1 MIAATMPIQRPRDA
15 KLLVVDAAGQISHH
29 PRSALATVLVPG
41 DLVVA
46 NDAATLPASLFGIH
60 VPTGCPIEIR
70 LATRATLA
78 VNDGR
83 FTAVVFGAGDFRT
96 RTEDRALPP
105 HLAPGDSLQL
115 GPLRATVLRLLDH
128 PRLVSLR
135 LEGSAREILDGLAR
149 HGRPIQYAHLRAPL
163 AMWDTW
169 TPIAGLPLAFE
180 PPSASFVLNRRML
193 AALKARGVRFATL
206 THAAGISSTGDPR
219 LDARLPF
226 DEPYRIS
233 PLTAALINDSRS
245 RGARV
250 VAVGTTVVRA
260 LEDAGGE
267 GVVRPGEGLA
277 TQTIGAGTSLT
288 IVDALVSGAHER
300 GTSHFELLRAFLD
313 DGTLA
318 EIDAELEACGYRTH
332 EFGDSV
338 FVETTIRRSQVSRA
352 PEQGSQM
359 NMSVDVA
366 RR

>member
-15 KLLVVDAAGQISHH
+15 KLLVVDTAGQISHH
-29 PRSALATVLVPG
+29 PRPALATLLVPG

-60 VPTGCPIEIR
+60 IPTGCPIEIR
-70 LATRATLA
+70 LAARRSLA
-78 VNDGR
+78 ADDR
-83 FTAVVFGAGDFRT
+83 CFTAVVFGAGDFRT
-96 RTEDRALPP
+96 RTEDRPLPP
-105 HLAPGDSLQL
+105 RLVPGDSLQL
-115 GPLRATVLRLLDH
+115 GPLRATVLTLLDH
-128 PRLVSLR
+128 PRLISLR
-135 LEGSAREILDGLAR
+135 LAGTAREILDGLAR

-180 PPSASFVLNRRML
+180 PPSASFVLDWRML
-193 AALKARGVRFATL
+193 AAFRGRGIKFATL

-233 PLTAALINDSRS
+233 PSTAALINDSRS
-245 RGARV
+245 RSARV
-250 VAVGTTVVRA
+250 VAVGTSVVRA
-260 LEDAGGE
+260 LEDAGRE

-277 TQTIGAGTSLT
+277 TQTMGAGTSLT

-300 GTSHFELLRAFLD
+300 GTSHHELLRAFLD
-313 DGTLA
+313 DSTLA
-318 EIDAELEACGYRTH
+318 AIDCELEARDYRTH

-338 FVETTIRRSQVSRA
+338 FIEATIRRDIPVPITPRGD
-352 PEQGSQM
+352 PCL
-359 NMSVDVA
+359 
-366 RR
+366 R

>member
-1 MIAATMPIQRPRDA
+1 MIAATMPVQRPPDA
-15 KLLVVDAAGQISHH
+15 KLLVVDVAGQISHH
-29 PRSALATVLVPG
+29 PRSALPSLLVPG

-46 NDAATLPASLFGIH
+46 NDAATLPASLFGTH

-78 VNDGR
+78 TDDGG

-96 RTEDRALPP
+96 RTEDRPLPP

-115 GPLRATVLRLLDH
+115 GPLRATVLVLLDH

-180 PPSASFVLNRRML
+180 PPSASFVLNWRML

-206 THAAGISSTGDPR
+206 THAAGISSTGDQQ

-233 PLTAALINDSRS
+233 PSTAALINDS

-260 LEDAGGE
+260 LEDAGRE

-277 TQTIGAGTSLT
+277 TLTIGPGTSLT

-300 GTSHFELLRAFLD
+300 GTSHYELLRAFLD
-313 DGTLA
+313 NSTLA
-318 EIDAELEACGYRTH
+318 EIDGELETRGYRTH

-338 FVETTIRRSQVSRA
+338 FVETTIRRSQVSHA
-352 PEQGSQM
+352 TDQGSQI
-359 NMSVDVA
+359 NMSVNMA